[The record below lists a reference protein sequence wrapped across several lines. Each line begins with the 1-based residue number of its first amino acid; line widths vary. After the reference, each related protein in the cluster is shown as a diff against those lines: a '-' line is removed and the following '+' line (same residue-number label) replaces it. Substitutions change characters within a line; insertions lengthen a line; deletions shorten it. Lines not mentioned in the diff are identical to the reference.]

1 MYLLS
6 LWEKGFATAAEPDE
20 NDAREAEGL
29 RYELQQQ
36 EYADGTRLGPRAS
49 QHARSPQ
56 LTHPFRSSSR
66 NRYALSQGS
75 QQHLTY
81 FNQQR
86 GRLRALE
93 LRAYAQIDARYN
105 GLLRRLSGCGTVLGA
120 CSDALK
126 AMLPPSYRWSR
137 AVNHLLLGHC
147 WVKWRLLPADWAM
160 GTPRHAQH
168 IGWSRS
174 GRGRARPR
182 QLLSAELFDIEGL
195 SHKAQAQ
202 ICKQAREQGPAYLAR
217 LDLDAGETSV
227 GAGAGDAWR
236 TGGVAEEG
244 GHVFHVVEDCLRR
257 VDGAA
262 AKIEEL
268 LDDEDGV
275 PPPREPPPLAS
286 FLVHVLTAK
295 GEKETG
301 GGVEFLLRYIDP
313 DTGME
318 METAPQALGVGNVVQ
333 TVAADGNA
341 ARNRKKKSE
350 RAYGKEGRDEPQ
362 PLFQTDQLDVFRVQ
376 FAHEVGE
383 LVTAELKCAEWIQND
398 REWYVE
404 KPTRSHHVPS
414 QISRPASPIS
424 PRATGTSRS

>member
-1 MYLLS
+1 MGEGL
-6 LWEKGFATAAEPDE
+6 ATAAEPDE

-36 EYADGTRLGPRAS
+36 E
-49 QHARSPQ
+49 
-56 LTHPFRSSSR
+56 
-66 NRYALSQGS
+66 YALSQGS

-174 GRGRARPR
+174 GRGRARPASCYR
-182 QLLSAELFDIEGL
+182 PSSSRSRL

-202 ICKQAREQGPAYLAR
+202 ICKQAREQGLAYCAAR
-217 LDLDAGETSV
+217 PRRRRDLH
-227 GAGAGDAWR
+227 R
-236 TGGVAEEG
+236 RRRR
-244 GHVFHVVEDCLRR
+244 RR
-257 VDGAA
+257 VAYWRRRRG
-262 AKIEEL
+262 
-268 LDDEDGV
+268 GRSRV
-275 PPPREPPPLAS
+275 PR
-286 FLVHVLTAK
+286 
-295 GEKETG
+295 
-301 GGVEFLLRYIDP
+301 
-313 DTGME
+313 
-318 METAPQALGVGNVVQ
+318 
-333 TVAADGNA
+333 
-341 ARNRKKKSE
+341 
-350 RAYGKEGRDEPQ
+350 
-362 PLFQTDQLDVFRVQ
+362 
-376 FAHEVGE
+376 
-383 LVTAELKCAEWIQND
+383 
-398 REWYVE
+398 
-404 KPTRSHHVPS
+404 
-414 QISRPASPIS
+414 
-424 PRATGTSRS
+424 

>member
-1 MYLLS
+1 M
-6 LWEKGFATAAEPDE
+6 F
-20 NDAREAEGL
+20 
-29 RYELQQQ
+29 
-36 EYADGTRLGPRAS
+36 
-49 QHARSPQ
+49 HA
-56 LTHPFRSSSR
+56 
-66 NRYALSQGS
+66 
-75 QQHLTY
+75 
-81 FNQQR
+81 
-86 GRLRALE
+86 
-93 LRAYAQIDARYN
+93 
-105 GLLRRLSGCGTVLGA
+105 
-120 CSDALK
+120 
-126 AMLPPSYRWSR
+126 
-137 AVNHLLLGHC
+137 
-147 WVKWRLLPADWAM
+147 
-160 GTPRHAQH
+160 
-168 IGWSRS
+168 
-174 GRGRARPR
+174 
-182 QLLSAELFDIEGL
+182 
-195 SHKAQAQ
+195 
-202 ICKQAREQGPAYLAR
+202 
-217 LDLDAGETSV
+217 
-227 GAGAGDAWR
+227 
-236 TGGVAEEG
+236 
-244 GHVFHVVEDCLRR
+244 EDCLRR

-404 KPTRSHHVPS
+404 KPTRSHHVTS
-414 QISRPASPIS
+414 QISRPASPTS
-424 PRATGTSRS
+424 PRATGATSRRRRSRCRRCNCASSSRSSGSGATS